1 MGRILGLTKTRLNR
15 NQLLGVVNGGKK
27 IELVAKGLGQ
37 CEKIYYALDVFG
49 KKITFLNSNQI
60 CSVKDLDIHAAL
72 GLFGDKITFVIGNKI
87 RSVNNFDVTATYS

>member
-1 MGRILGLTKTRLNR
+1 MAARKLNLWQR
-15 NQLLGVVNGGKK
+15 DY
-27 IELVAKGLGQ
+27 LGQ
-37 CEKIYYALDVFG
+37 YEKIYYALDVFG
-49 KKITFLNSNQI
+49 KKITFLNSNHI